1 MATKDPKGKAVGGK
15 ARAASLTPE
24 KRKEISDNAVKA
36 KAELARLPV
45 ARWGS
50 ADNPLRIGDVELPC
64 YVLTDGTRV
73 LTQEGFLGALGRAK
87 KAKGGQGAAGATQDG
102 VDRLPSFLS
111 ANSLKPFINKELI
124 ESTKPI
130 IFRAANGAKAYGY
143 RAELLPRVC
152 RVYLEARDAG
162 ALLSSQAHIAKAAD
176 IMMRAFAEVGIVAL
190 VDEITGY
197 QRDRAKDDLA
207 RILEAFVA
215 KELQPYVQTFPADFY
230 EEMFRLRG
238 LKYPPENPKFRPQYF
253 GLLTNDI
260 VYERIA
266 PGLLEELKKQARKD
280 EKKAH
285 LHRRL
290 TQEIGHPKLRE
301 HLASV
306 VTAMKLSNNYSD
318 FISKLNRIHPRFGK
332 SFSLDLEDADRG

>member
-1 MATKDPKGKAVGGK
+1 MASDNPKGKAIGGR
-15 ARAASLTPE
+15 ARAAALTPE
-24 KRKEISDNAVKA
+24 KRKEISDKAVKA
-36 KAELARLPV
+36 KAELANLPV
-45 ARWGS
+45 AAWGS

-87 KAKGGQGAAGATQDG
+87 KAKGGHGAAGAVEDG
-102 VDRLPSFLS
+102 VDRLPSFLA
-111 ANSLKPFINKELI
+111 ANSLKPFINNELV
-124 ESTKPI
+124 ESTRPI
-130 IFRAANGAKAYGY
+130 VFRTAGGVKAFGY

-162 ALLSSQAHIAKAAD
+162 ALLPSQAHVAKAAD
-176 IMMRAFAEVGIVAL
+176 IMMRGFAEVGIVAL
-190 VDEITGY
+190 VDEATGY

-207 RILEAFVA
+207 KILEAFVA
-215 KELQPYVQTFPADFY
+215 KELQPYVRTFPADFY

-238 LKYPPENPKFRPQYF
+238 LKYPPDNPKFRPQYF
-253 GLLTNDI
+253 GVLTNDV
-260 VYERIA
+260 VYERLA
-266 PGLLEELKKQARKD
+266 PGLLEELKKQAKKD

-301 HLASV
+301 HIASV
-306 VTAMKLSNNYSD
+306 VTAMKLSSDYKD

-332 SFSLDLEDADRG
+332 SLSLDLEEPDR